1 MNSQTKKQLINQEMA
16 DEFMKPAKPRKF
28 GKGGKKPA
36 INKPDTHHGTLDLPN
51 ASLRKY
57 SMAQGGS
64 VGSYSKMEMEHVR
77 QMEKHGVPDK
87 YVKQERKEAMG
98 MKKGGMTS
106 CYSKGGGVE
115 SKAKTEGKVIRMASG
130 GAVRGDGCIS
140 KGRTKGRM
148 C

>member
-1 MNSQTKKQLINQEMA
+1 MANMTPKKQRINQQMA
-16 DEFMKPAKPRKF
+16 DEFMKPAKPRRF

-64 VGSYSKMEMEHVR
+64 VGSYSKMEMEHVA
-77 QMEKHGVPDK
+77 QMKKHGVPEK
-87 YVKQERKEAMG
+87 YVKQEQKEAMG
-98 MKKGGMTS
+98 MKCG
-106 CYSKGGGVE
+106 
-115 SKAKTEGKVIRMASG
+115 GKVMKYAKG
-130 GAVRGDGCIS
+130 GAVRGDGCVS